1 MDLTLVVLAAG
12 MGSRYG
18 GLKQIDAVGPSGES
32 VMDYSVFD
40 ALRTGFDHVVC
51 VIRKSI
57 EREFRAAVSSRFE
70 RALPVDLVFQEL
82 DDLPTGLVAP
92 AERQKP
98 WGTAHALWACRNAVH
113 TPFAVINADDFYGR
127 RSYALLAER
136 LRESPSN
143 AARYAMTGFI
153 LRNTLSEHGSVAR
166 GICRLDDAGELKSVV
181 EHPKIERGTDGLR
194 SQAAD
199 GAWRPLTGDETVSMN
214 FWGFNP
220 TIFPY
225 LENSFKTF
233 LRASTGQP
241 KAECYLPAVVD
252 ELIRRGAARVQV
264 LKTPEH
270 WLGVT
275 YTEDKSVVADGIRA
289 LVARGEY
296 PASLWG

>member
-1 MDLTLVVLAAG
+1 MELTLVVLAAG

-18 GLKQIDAVGPSGES
+18 GLKQIDPVGPSGEI

-40 ALRTGFDHVVC
+40 ARRTGFNHVVC

-57 EREFRAAVSSRFE
+57 EQEFRAAVSSRFE
-70 RALPVDLVFQEL
+70 RALPVELVFQEL
-82 DDLPTGLVAP
+82 DDLPSGLAAP

-98 WGTAHALWACRNAVH
+98 WGTAHAVWACRNAMH

-127 RSYALLAER
+127 HSYALLAQC
-136 LRESPSN
+136 LRGLPPD
-143 AARYAMTGFI
+143 AARYAMTGFT

-166 GICRLDDAGELKSVV
+166 GICRLNETGELKSVV
-181 EHPKIERGTDGLR
+181 EHPKIEQRADGQR
-194 SQAAD
+194 SQADD

-214 FWGFNP
+214 LWGFNP
-220 TIFPY
+220 TIFPH
-225 LENSFKTF
+225 LENALKNFLKTS
-233 LRASTGQP
+233 AGQP

-252 ELIRRGAARVQV
+252 DLIRRDAARVQV
-264 LKTPEH
+264 LKTPDH

-275 YTEDKSVVADGIRA
+275 YTADKPVVVEGIRG